1 MRGIHDVREEK
12 EDGGGRVKR
21 QEEDVFI

>member
-1 MRGIHDVREEK
+1 MRGMCGIREDR

-21 QEEDVFI
+21 QEENAFM